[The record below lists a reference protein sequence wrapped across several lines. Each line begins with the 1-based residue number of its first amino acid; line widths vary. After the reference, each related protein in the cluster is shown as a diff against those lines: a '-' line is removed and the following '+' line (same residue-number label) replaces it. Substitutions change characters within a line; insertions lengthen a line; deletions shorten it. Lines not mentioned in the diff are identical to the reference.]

1 MPPLS
6 AHQKSHDPPP
16 YSTAPP
22 PSGRNNNERSLN
34 QLDACGEQERETQLQ
49 NQDMRIMQSQKTTGI

>member
-1 MPPLS
+1 MKEQKKKKKKTDDPLSAHQKNYAPLS

-22 PSGRNNNERSLN
+22 HVEIMNGPLVPLN
-34 QLDACGEQERETQLQ
+34 FYCTFYG
-49 NQDMRIMQSQKTTGI
+49 